1 MATNRWTAADLP
13 DLTGRTA
20 VVTGA
25 SSGLGVATAAELA
38 RAGATVVLAVR
49 DPHKGRAAAK
59 ALPGSTEVRAL
70 DLASLASVRAFA
82 DGWTGDLDILVNNAG
97 IMQVPQGRT
106 VDGFEL
112 HLGTNHLGPFAL
124 TNLLLPHI
132 RQRIVTV
139 SSQLHTSGRVHL
151 DDRQGD
157 KRRYNALQAY
167 RDSKLANTL
176 FTLELARRLRE
187 AGSAVRAVTAHPGI
201 AKTNLTAHVGGPVG
215 RIQALMRPLFNDAER
230 GALPTL
236 YAATADIPSGSYV
249 GPDGF
254 QHLRGYPQ
262 IHQPGKAATDAET
275 ARRLWARSAELT
287 GTDIP
292 FSAVVERARAP
303 HDHLGSPAGSNR
315 PGTSLNCWHA
325 PRLRA

>member
-1 MATNRWTAADLP
+1 MAKIRWTAADLP

-25 SSGLGVATAAELA
+25 SSGLGLTTATELA

-49 DPHKGRAAAK
+49 DLEKGRAVAK
-59 ALPGSTEVRAL
+59 AMPGRTEVRAL
-70 DLASLASVRAFA
+70 DLASLASVRAFV
-82 DGWTGDLDILVNNAG
+82 DGWTGDLDLLVNNAG

-124 TNLLLPHI
+124 TNLPLPHI

-139 SSQLHTSGRVHL
+139 SSQLHRSGRVHL
-151 DDRQGD
+151 DDLQGD
-157 KRRYNALQAY
+157 NRPYNALQAY

-176 FTLELARRLRE
+176 FTLELAGRLRA
-187 AGSAVRAVTAHPGI
+187 AGSAVRAVTAHPGV
-201 AKTNLTAHVGGPVG
+201 ARTNLTAHVGGAVG
-215 RIQALMRPLFNDAER
+215 RIQSLIGPLFNDVER

-275 ARRLWARSAELT
+275 ARRLWTRSAELT
-287 GTDIP
+287 GTD
-292 FSAVVERARAP
+292 
-303 HDHLGSPAGSNR
+303 L
-315 PGTSLNCWHA
+315 
-325 PRLRA
+325 PRLGRS